1 MKIIIASHGDFSR
14 GCVNTLK
21 MIMGNEFVKN
31 ISVYSLQIGE
41 NPNDYVKNLNFD
53 NDEYVVFTD
62 IYGGSVFNAF
72 ASCIENHNIRLVS
85 GTNINVLIEFMI
97 SQEENLDKRIEQAV
111 KNAKDSLQVLKS
123 LENIQENE
131 EF

>member
-1 MKIIIASHGDFSR
+1 MKIIVASHGDFSK
-14 GCVNTLK
+14 GCVDTLK
-21 MIMGNEFVKN
+21 MIMGSEFIEK

-72 ASCIENHNIRLVS
+72 ASCLGNHNIRLIS

-97 SQEENLDKRIEQAV
+97 SQEKNLDKRIEQAI

-123 LENIQENE
+123 LENIKENE